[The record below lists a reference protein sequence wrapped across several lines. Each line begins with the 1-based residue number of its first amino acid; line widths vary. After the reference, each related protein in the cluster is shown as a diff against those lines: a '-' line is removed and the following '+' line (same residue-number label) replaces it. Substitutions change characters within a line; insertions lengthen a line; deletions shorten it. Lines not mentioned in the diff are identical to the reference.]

1 MSEMK
6 KQKDRERLREKRRL
20 ETPEVR
26 EARLKAAR
34 IYKASKAGKKA
45 LQKYDAKHRAKSNEN
60 AEKVVAQAQSL
71 EEQLAE
77 VQTLSARLRGLLR
90 DKQTLQM
97 ERFPAP
103 IEHISNKAVK
113 IEVSGRYAEV
123 RFRLRDLA
131 DELEQGSANIA
142 LAVLKQQIPVIK
154 DKIERLAND

>member
-6 KQKDRERLREKRRL
+6 KQRDRERLREKRRL
-20 ETPEVR
+20 ESPEVR

-45 LQKYDAKHRAKSNEN
+45 KQKYDAKHLARSNEN

-77 VQTLSARLRGLLR
+77 VKTLSARLRGLLR

-97 ERFPAP
+97 ARFPDP
-103 IEHISNKAVK
+103 IEHLGSKASK

-123 RFRLRDLA
+123 RFKLRDLA
-131 DELEQGSANIA
+131 DELE
-142 LAVLKQQIPVIK
+142 
-154 DKIERLAND
+154 